1 MCEISIPDRENYV
14 RLISEWHD
22 TVEYISKID
31 GDTRL
36 SAQQLSELCAAIA
49 LTYSQQEV

>member
-1 MCEISIPDRENYV
+1 MKTMTKV
-14 RLISEWHD
+14 RGSISEWHGS
-22 TVEYISKID
+22 VEYISKID

-36 SAQQLSELCAAIA
+36 SAEQLSELCAAIA